1 MRERSFV
8 SREGFD
14 VAQSVRLRRRG
25 KHENSGNAQANSLR
39 HLGGDLTTERGFSLT
54 ELLIAMVVFTIV
66 IGSVVTLLGKSQSI
80 FRTEQ
85 GVSEMDQ
92 NARLMMDFLTRD
104 IQQSRENALGLGSRF
119 RSIYSY
125 NGPEGKTDEI
135 TIISADTETK
145 IPSAALPL
153 VSASTEKF
161 NVNNRSAEVV
171 PNGASFT
178 EPRDLL
184 PFIESGEEFILSATR
199 QDGSIQ
205 FDFVQVAGAGL
216 TERGTIALNFNPI
229 EHRGVTS
236 EVAFGS
242 DYEDGTFSL
251 RPVTIRRYFIDRKTD
266 PEHPTFSLAVND
278 GDSIV
283 ISRNVVAFQLRYLEQ
298 ARGELDGVWVKEQ
311 NISPD
316 YKTLAVEVTLTA
328 RTEIEGDREAERLIT
343 LASVV
348 RPRYVPDGDFG
359 SSGGGGRSPDDP
371 GDGTPGYGDGGDGGG
386 DPGGGYGDDTGN
398 GSGSGSGN
406 GNGASGSGTGSGT
419 DPWQRRTRRIGR
431 PPKLGERLN
440 PRP

>member
-1 MRERSFV
+1 MSERNSF
-8 SREGFD
+8 
-14 VAQSVRLRRRG
+14 RRG
-25 KHENSGNAQANSLR
+25 DS
-39 HLGGDLTTERGFSLT
+39 TTERGFSLT
-54 ELLIAMVVFTIV
+54 ELLIAMVVFTII

-125 NGPEGKTDEI
+125 NGPEGKTDEM
-135 TIISADTETK
+135 TIISADTETR

-161 NVNNRSAEVV
+161 NVNNGSAEVV
-171 PNGASFT
+171 PNGAAFT
-178 EPRDLL
+178 EPRDIL

-205 FDFVQVAGAGL
+205 FDFVQVAGASI
-216 TERGTIALNFNPI
+216 TERGTIALKFNVI
-229 EHRGVTS
+229 EHRGVAS

-251 RPVTIRRYFIDRKTD
+251 RPVTIKRYFIDRKTD

-278 GDSIV
+278 GDPLV
-283 ISRNVVAFQLRYLEQ
+283 IARNVVAFQLRYLEQ
-298 ARGELDGVWVKEQ
+298 ARGELDGIWVKEQ
-311 NISPD
+311 NISRD

-359 SSGGGGRSPDDP
+359 SGGGGGRSPDDP
-371 GDGTPGYGDGGDGGG
+371 GEGTPGYGDGGDGGG
-386 DPGGGYGDDTGN
+386 DYPGDGYGDDTGS

-406 GNGASGSGTGSGT
+406 RAGSGSGTGAGN